1 MALRRLTPF
10 AVLLGVAAT
19 GCSTDPDDFSRCSP
33 PLDITVTQ
41 APLAF
46 AWAPSGCEV
55 EGLTVIQGNTTA
67 IVWSIQAVPDHNTI
81 ESPVQFGVAPDNVS
95 DSGADSLVV
104 GPYTV
109 RLTRL
114 NAEGTA
120 LEISDQDFSF
130 SGR

>member
-1 MALRRLTPF
+1 LAPF
-10 AVLLGVAAT
+10 AALLGVAAT
-19 GCSTDPDDFSRCSP
+19 
-33 PLDITVTQ
+33 
-41 APLAF
+41 
-46 AWAPSGCEV
+46 
-55 EGLTVIQGNTTA
+55 A
-67 IVWSIQAVPDHNTI
+67 IVWGIEAVPDRNTI
-81 ESPVQFGVAPDNVS
+81 KSPVQYGVAPDNVS
-95 DSGADSLVV
+95 DSGAESLGV